1 MSPFDITSRL
11 RDKTVLVTGAS
22 SGIGSS
28 TAVLFAQ
35 CGAKVILS
43 ARRAGR
49 LAELRERCL
58 AAYEEGTGVRE
69 DDAAVAIEADM
80 TNKIDIETLVS
91 KVNGRKID
99 ILVNNAGM
107 VRGKEHVGG
116 KIPYSPA
123 DDDINVMIQT
133 NVIGLIR
140 LTQLVVREMK
150 KQGSGTIINLGSIAG
165 REAYPGGSIYCATK
179 HAVAAFSSSLMKE
192 LVNTPI
198 RVCEIQPGEFLF
210 TMDPTLNLADLSS
223 GMVETEFSV
232 VRYRGDQAKADNEYS
247 GLKPLVADDIAEEIV
262 WCASRPDHVQVAQM
276 LVFPTA
282 QASAGISYRKPA

>member
-198 RVCEIQPGEFLF
+198 RVCEIQPG
-210 TMDPTLNLADLSS
+210 
-223 GMVETEFSV
+223 MVETEFSV